1 MRPAKMLSRGSL
13 LCFLLLIDI
22 VATLPASGE
31 KHPKKK
37 ETPQQLRA
45 DYVGRVQ
52 EEKLSESTRTTGSL
66 WLPDGDLNDASTDYK
81 ARKLNDTVMIS
92 VSVQTTA
99 AQEGDIGSSRTFST
113 TSAVTGLAGKINTG
127 GLNPLLNANSSTSLT
142 GKGTTDSSTTFQTN
156 LMARVVAVLPSG
168 NLVLE
173 AKRNIFLNNQ
183 HEDVIVHGVVRPGDI
198 GASNTVPSYAL
209 SDLEIEMKGKG
220 IIADSTRPPNAI
232 TRALLWLVG
241 F

>member
-1 MRPAKMLSRGSL
+1 MSSSRMLSRVSP
-13 LCFLLLIDI
+13 LCFLLAVGI
-22 VATLPASGE
+22 VAMPPASGE

-37 ETPQQLRA
+37 ENPQQLRA
-45 DYVGRVQ
+45 DYVASVQ
-52 EEKLSESTRTTGSL
+52 EEKSSEPTRTTGSL

-99 AQEGDIGSSRTFST
+99 AQEGDVGSSRTFST

>member
-1 MRPAKMLSRGSL
+1 MKPSKLAARVWTLSL
-13 LCFLLLIDI
+13 LFVLCM
-22 VATLPASGE
+22 TTTRPASGE

-37 ETPQQLRA
+37 ENPEQLRA
-45 DYVGRVQ
+45 DYIARVR
-52 EEKLSESTRTTGSL
+52 EEKAPEPAHTTGSL
-66 WLPDGDLNDASTDYK
+66 WQADGDLNDASTDYK

-99 AQEGDIGSSRTFST
+99 AQEGDVGSSRTFST
-113 TSAVTGLAGKINTG
+113 SSAITGLPGKLNTG

-156 LMARVVAVLPSG
+156 LMARVVSVLPSG